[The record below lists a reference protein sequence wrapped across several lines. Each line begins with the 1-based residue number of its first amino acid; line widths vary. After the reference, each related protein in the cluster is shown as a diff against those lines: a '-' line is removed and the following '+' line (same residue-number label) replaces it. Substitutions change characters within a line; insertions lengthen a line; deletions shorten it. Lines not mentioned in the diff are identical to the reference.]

1 MQRRTRFSIAIAVVA
16 VLVVS
21 GAFALVASAQ
31 TPTPPTDSKP
41 GDVFWATLAA
51 KLNVSQDTLKSAFR
65 DAAKAVVANGVR
77 AGKFKPEQADKLDER
92 IDKLPLDKVPLPI
105 LPSQRKNQAATLKVM
120 LDSAANTL
128 GMGLRDLNQQLRD
141 GLTLGQIAQ
150 QKGVDPNKV
159 RAAMLSVPTA
169 RIDEA
174 VKNGKLTQDKAA
186 ELKAKLEKQVDLN
199 KRIQMPAKQPVNPP
213 QGKAPKALQS
223 PKP

>member
-1 MQRRTRFSIAIAVVA
+1 MKRWTNFSIAIAIVV
-16 VLVVS
+16 VLWVG
-21 GAFALVASAQ
+21 GAFALVAAAQ
-31 TPTPPTDSKP
+31 TPTPPAGQTP

-65 DAAKAVVANGVR
+65 DAAKAVVAEGVK
-77 AGKFKPEQADKLDER
+77 AGKFKQEQADQLDKR
-92 IDKLPLDKVPLPI
+92 IDKLPLDNVPFPI
-105 LPSQRKNQAATLKVM
+105 RPPQQKSQAATLKVM
-120 LDSAANTL
+120 LDSAANAL
-128 GMGLRDLNQQLRD
+128 GMSPRDLMSQLRD

-186 ELKAKLEKQVDLN
+186 ELEAKLEKQVDLN
-199 KRIQMPAKQPVNPP
+199 RRIQTPAKQPVNPP
-213 QGKAPKALQS
+213 KL

>member
-1 MQRRTRFSIAIAVVA
+1 MPCRTKFSIAIAVVA
-16 VLVVS
+16 VLLAS
-21 GAFALVASAQ
+21 GVFAVVASAQ

-51 KLNVSQDTLKSAFR
+51 KLNMSQDTLKSAFR
-65 DAAKAVVANGVR
+65 DAAKAVVADGVKTGR
-77 AGKFKPEQADKLDER
+77 LKQEQADKLDER
-92 IDKLPLDKVPLPI
+92 IDKLPLDKVPLPV
-105 LPSQRKNQAATLKVM
+105 LPSQQKSRAATLKVM

-128 GMGLRDLNQQLRD
+128 GLSPRDLAGQLRD

-150 QKGVDPNKV
+150 QRGVDPNKV

-186 ELKAKLEKQVDLN
+186 ALKARLEKQVDLN
-199 KRIQMPAKQPVNPP
+199 KRIQMPAQQPANPP
-213 QGKAPKALQS
+213 QGQAPTAPQS

>member
-1 MQRRTRFSIAIAVVA
+1 MQRWTRFSLAIVVAA

-31 TPTPPTDSKP
+31 TPTPPTGMKP

-51 KLNVSQDTLKSAFR
+51 KLNVSQDALKSAFR
-65 DAAKAVVANGVR
+65 DAAKAVVADGVK
-77 AGKFKPEQADKLDER
+77 AGKFKPEQADKLDKR
-92 IDKLPLDKVPLPI
+92 IDKLPLNKAPLAI
-105 LPSQRKNQAATLKVM
+105 LPSRQKSQAATLKVM

-128 GMGLRDLNQQLRD
+128 GMSPGDLVKQLRD

-150 QKGVDPNKV
+150 QKGVDPDKV

-169 RIDEA
+169 RVDEA

-186 ELKAKLEKQVDLN
+186 ELKARLEKQVDLN
-199 KRIQMPAKQPVNPP
+199 RRIQVPARQPVNPP
-213 QGKAPKALQS
+213 QGKAPKAPQS

>member
-1 MQRRTRFSIAIAVVA
+1 MQRWTKFSIAIAVVA

-31 TPTPPTDSKP
+31 TPTPPMGSKP
-41 GDVFWATLAA
+41 GDIFWATLAA
-51 KLNVSQDTLKSAFR
+51 KLNVSQDALKSAFR
-65 DAAKAVVANGVR
+65 DAAKAVVADGVK
-77 AGKFKPEQADKLDER
+77 AGKFNPEQADKLDKR
-92 IDKLPLDKVPLPI
+92 IDKLPLDKAPLPI
-105 LPSQRKNQAATLKVM
+105 LPSRQKSQAATLKVM

-128 GMGLRDLNQQLRD
+128 GMSPRDLVEQLRD
-141 GLTLGQIAQ
+141 GLTLSQIAQ

-174 VKNGKLTQDKAA
+174 VQNGKLTQDKAA
-186 ELKAKLEKQVDLN
+186 ELKARLEKQVDFY
-199 KRIQMPAKQPVNPP
+199 KRIQIPARQPVNPP
-213 QGKAPKALQS
+213 QGKAPKAPQS

>member
-1 MQRRTRFSIAIAVVA
+1 MPCRTKFSIAIAVVA
-16 VLVVS
+16 VLLAS
-21 GAFALVASAQ
+21 GVFAVVASAQ

-51 KLNVSQDTLKSAFR
+51 KLNMSQDTLKSAFR
-65 DAAKAVVANGVR
+65 DAAKAVVADGVKTGR
-77 AGKFKPEQADKLDER
+77 LKQEQADKLDER
-92 IDKLPLDKVPLPI
+92 IDKLPLDKAPLPV
-105 LPSQRKNQAATLKVM
+105 LPSRQKSRAAIHKVM

-128 GMGLRDLNQQLRD
+128 GLSPRDLAGQLRD

-150 QKGVDPNKV
+150 QRGVDPNKV

-186 ELKAKLEKQVDLN
+186 ELKARLEKQVDLN
-199 KRIQMPAKQPVNPP
+199 KRIQMPAQQPANPP
-213 QGKAPKALQS
+213 QGQAPTTPQS

>member
-1 MQRRTRFSIAIAVVA
+1 MPCRTKFSIAIAVVA
-16 VLVVS
+16 VLLAS
-21 GAFALVASAQ
+21 GVFAVVASAQ

-51 KLNVSQDTLKSAFR
+51 KLNMSQDTLKSAFR
-65 DAAKAVVANGVR
+65 DAAKAVVADGVKTGR
-77 AGKFKPEQADKLDER
+77 LKQEQADKLVER
-92 IDKLPLDKVPLPI
+92 IDKLPLDKVPLPV
-105 LPSQRKNQAATLKVM
+105 LPSQQKSRAATLRVM
-120 LDSAANTL
+120 LDSAANAL
-128 GMGLRDLNQQLRD
+128 GLSPRDLAGQLRD

-150 QKGVDPNKV
+150 QRGVDPNKV

-186 ELKAKLEKQVDLN
+186 ELKARLEKQVDLN
-199 KRIQMPAKQPVNPP
+199 KRIQMPAQQPANPP
-213 QGKAPKALQS
+213 QGRVPTAPQS